1 MNKSRRKYIEQVIAC
16 IESARNCIEKC
27 KMEEETAYDNLPE
40 SLQCSDSG
48 CRMQDA
54 IDSLED
60 AISQSEELIDTLAQ
74 AIE

>member
-1 MNKSRRKYIEQVIAC
+1 MNKSRRKYIEQLISSVEAI
-16 IESARNCIEKC
+16 RDGIEKC
-27 KMEEETAYDNLPE
+27 KMEEEAACDNLPE

-48 CRMQDA
+48 CRMQDT
-54 IDSLED
+54 INSLED